1 MSNRKHTSR
10 AIAELASKTL
20 RDPKASKRGKS
31 LAGSAL
37 AQAKARRTGAKS
49 RAATA

>member
-1 MSNRKHTSR
+1 MNPRQTSAR
-10 AIAELASKTL
+10 IAELASKTL
-20 RDPKASKRGKS
+20 RDPKASKRDKA

-37 AQAKARRTGAKS
+37 AQTKTPQRRRKN